1 MARKHWVLAVA
12 GVAACGVGLVALCAG
27 SVFGVP
33 CVGTGLRYGMWLDTC
48 PAGDMRLNVSV
59 DVHDALRGDEG
70 QLRIRTE
77 ALFMASNDAR
87 SPTTRRMWRGY
98 SSVITLLDA
107 DDEPVADLVVGD
119 WERRRGAEQAT
130 LTLPVLPDGNYTLRV
145 VTTSPTDEQTV
156 DVPLPLYTPA
166 TAFLM
171 TDRPLYKPGQEVLL
185 RSVLLERTTLEPL
198 EARPGQWRITDPN
211 GVEMLLE
218 DDRTGNFGIADSSF
232 PLDRY
237 AENGAWT
244 AQFLSGADSDSVT
257 FDVRPFKLP
266 RFTASVAA
274 SEPWHGVGDDV
285 VLEGTATYSS
295 GAPVAE
301 APVTITVSRIE
312 GEWPLP
318 LDWEEP
324 FEVLTD
330 DQGRFTLTMGS
341 VPADLMGWNSVQAVA
356 RVTETAGEVQTGVSR
371 IILSADDL
379 KVEAL
384 TELGGGLVD
393 GFNNRMWL
401 RISKPDGTPVPQAS
415 VVVTNPWVADSPE
428 RTAETDIDGVLS
440 IQLDPGEPVTV
451 VHPAPPVRSRP
462 RQQEDPRIVSATHVG
477 GGGLNMDERR
487 ALDAAVVRVRAC
499 GDFVEGSAQT
509 VSIAMSVLPSGT
521 VDRSVSQA
529 GVLSECVADASRALR
544 FSAGRH
550 RTLQVS
556 WSVPNSWLPSL
567 SGSAVASMHTPAV
580 GDKLGAAVLRARRCF
595 DRGQGQNG
603 QAFTAH
609 WSVDEGSTQVRIAE
623 YDRHGNA
630 RLSLS
635 AHACIDR
642 NLRGIRL
649 DRPAPHD
656 DVGTFRGTLSV
667 PRDERS
673 ATRGATTE
681 TAYELQVAASR
692 DGQAVGETRV
702 ILPVGQVPSARL
714 RATPSLAR
722 PGDAVTVELLR
733 GPGFSGSMPE
743 TLNLMSGSKRLAELD
758 FDEETRSAEF
768 VLPEDANGFVHID
781 AFGARAVVFV
791 SDEDPLDV
799 AITSDATSYR
809 PGETATLTV
818 TTRAGGR
825 GIAAGVG
832 LVGVDSTLGQLGTL
846 DGPDAMS
853 RVTVRAESGTP
864 AFGEF
869 GAAALAMGQIRG
881 ENAAQAAMLTVSS
894 LPTDPGGDVRVT
906 GSARTVRQDESVLI
920 DNFYRV
926 YAALTARVRE
936 WESTADDGEVM
947 LPEQMIAMWE
957 ETLAAMPT
965 DGEAAVDAFNRP
977 LVLEHLPYDLMMQV
991 DPRVVVADATRLP
1004 EDVTDWPS
1012 AVSVRGLK

>member
-1 MARKHWVLAVA
+1 MARKHWILAVA
-12 GVAACGVGLVALCAG
+12 GIAACGVGLTALCAG
-27 SVFGVP
+27 SIFGVP

-59 DVHDALRGDEG
+59 DVNNVLRGDEG
-70 QLRIRTE
+70 QLQVRTE
-77 ALFMASNDAR
+77 ALFMSSRTALAPS
-87 SPTTRRMWRGY
+87 SRRMWRGY
-98 SSVITLLDA
+98 STEVTLLDV
-107 DDEPVADLVVGD
+107 DDEPVAGVVVGD
-119 WERRRGAEQAT
+119 WERGWGAEVAT
-130 LTLPVLPDGNYTLRV
+130 LSLPVLPDGDYTLRV
-145 VTTSPTDEQTV
+145 VTTSSTDTQTV
-156 DVPLPLYTPA
+156 DVALPLYTPA

-198 EARPGQWRITDPN
+198 EGRPGQWRITDPN

-237 AENGAWT
+237 SENGTWT
-244 AQFLSGADSDSVT
+244 AQFLSGDDADTVT

-274 SEPWHGVGDDV
+274 AEPWHGVGDAV

-301 APVTITVSRIE
+301 APVTVTLSRTE

-324 FEVLTD
+324 FEATTD
-330 DQGRFTLTMGS
+330 DQGRFTLTIGS

-371 IILSADDL
+371 IVLSADDL

-401 RISKPDGTPVPQAS
+401 RVSTPDGVPVPDAS
-415 VVVTNPWVADSPE
+415 VVISNPWLSDAPE
-428 RTAETDIDGVLS
+428 RTAQTDIDGVLAV
-440 IQLDPGEPVTV
+440 QLDPGEPVTV

-462 RQQEDPRIVSATHVG
+462 RQQQDPRIVSATHMG
-477 GGGLNMDERR
+477 AGGLNMDERR
-487 ALDAAVVRVRAC
+487 ALDGAVARVRAC
-499 GDFVEGSAQT
+499 GDYVEGQAQT
-509 VSIAMSVLPSGT
+509 VAIAMSVSPSGT
-521 VDRSVSQA
+521 VERSVAQSGA
-529 GVLSECVADASRALR
+529 LAACVADASKTLR
-544 FSAGRH
+544 FPTGSQ

-567 SGSAVASMHTPAV
+567 AGTAEAAMNTPHVGS
-580 GDKLGAAVLRARRCF
+580 KLGDAMLLARRCF
-595 DRGQGQNG
+595 DRGQGRDG

-609 WSVDEGSTQVRIAE
+609 WSVDEGSTQVRISQYE
-623 YDRHGNA
+623 SVYSA
-630 RLSLS
+630 RLSPATHS
-635 AHACIDR
+635 CIDR

-649 DRPAPHD
+649 DRPAPND
-656 DVGTFRGTLSV
+656 DVGTFRGMLTV
-667 PRDERS
+667 PRDERAPS
-673 ATRGATTE
+673 RGPTTE

-692 DGQAVGETRV
+692 DGEAVGETRV

-722 PGDAVTVELLR
+722 PGDVVTVELLR
-733 GPGFSGSMPE
+733 GPGFSSSMPE

-758 FDEETRSAEF
+758 FDEDTRSAEF
-768 VLPEDANGFVHID
+768 TLPQDANGFVHID

-791 SDEDPLDV
+791 SDEDPLDI
-799 AITSDATSYR
+799 AITSDETSYR
-809 PGETATLTV
+809 PGEVATLTV

-832 LVGVDSTLGQLGTL
+832 LVGVDSTLGQLGKL

-853 RVTVRAESGTP
+853 RVTVRAESNTP

-881 ENAAQAAMLTVSS
+881 ENAAQAAMLTVTS
-894 LPTDPGGDVRVT
+894 LPTDPGGDVRISR
-906 GSARTVRQDESVLI
+906 SARTTRQDETVLI
-920 DNFYRV
+920 DNFYQV
-926 YAALTARVRE
+926 YAALTSRVRE
-936 WESTADDGEVM
+936 WESTAPEGVLMLPDQMMTLWDDTLASMPGEV
-947 LPEQMIAMWE
+947 
-957 ETLAAMPT
+957 
-965 DGEAAVDAFNRP
+965 AVDAFNRP
-977 LVLEHLPYDLMMQV
+977 LVLERLPYDLMMQV

-1012 AVSVRGLK
+1012 AVSTRGLK